1 MEHLFSKRIWIS
13 FYFIQFSPMRK
24 ELIQNLEQKRRDITQ
39 KIYLWKEEFKDKY
52 RERFPKPKLEK
63 STKHLSDN
71 NQEDINTQSART
83 SKLMLKFWLIWLA
96 VVVLWY
102 MMYISLSYIYMVI
115 AWFIISLAL
124 EWCIIFWQRL
134 TKSRGIWILI
144 TYLLTTLFVL
154 SGFIILIPFFFNRW
168 TELLQSLTT
177 GLMDLQTTLA
187 QQWVPWYIENTSR
200 IPWFL
205 KEELIEWTQNSD
217 SGSILTIIT
226 DNIWSIMNT
235 SSDYLKSLAWQAL
248 IIFWNLFSIIV
259 NFAIVLTLC
268 IFFSFAHYDIKY
280 ALKYVFRHHT
290 NVLPRIDSAYSGIS
304 ARLKNQIFLC
314 FFIWIMSYLWLRL
327 LELFGISVPQKL
339 TLAVLA
345 WIFEI
350 IPYVWPFLWWI
361 PAAISALIFS
371 GWWWFLAVIIL
382 YIIIQQSEEKILVPV
397 LMWKT
402 LWVSPLVV
410 FICMILCGTIM
421 WFFGVLLAVPIAVI
435 VTLAFQLPET
445 NEIKEKVKK
454 SEPKELKTK
463 KKTSMKK

>member
-1 MEHLFSKRIWIS
+1 
-13 FYFIQFSPMRK
+13 MRK
-24 ELIQNLEQKRRDITQ
+24 ELIQNLEQKTHDFTDKMYSR
-39 KIYLWKEEFKDKY
+39 KEELKEKY
-52 RERFPKPKLEK
+52 RKRFPKPKLEK
-63 STKHLSDN
+63 STNHLLDN
-71 NQEDINTQSART
+71 NQEDINAQSTKTTR
-83 SKLMLKFWLIWLA
+83 LILKFWLIWLA
-96 VVVLWY
+96 VVVLGY

-115 AWFIISLAL
+115 AGFIISLAL

-134 TKSRGIWILI
+134 TRSRWIWILI
-144 TYLLTTLFVL
+144 TYLLTTIFVL

-168 TELLQSLTT
+168 TELLQSLMTW
-177 GLMDLQTTLA
+177 LLDLQSTLA
-187 QQWVPWYIENTSR
+187 QVWLPWYIENAQR

-205 KEELIEWTQNSD
+205 KEEFIERAQNSD
-217 SGSILTIIT
+217 SGSVLTVIS
-226 DNIWSIMNT
+226 DNIWSIMST
-235 SSDYLKSLAWQAL
+235 SSDYLKTLAWQAL
-248 IIFWNLFSIIV
+248 VFFWNIFSIIV
-259 NFAIVLTLC
+259 DFAILLTLC

-280 ALKYVFRHHT
+280 ALKYIFHHHT
-290 NVLPRIDSAYSGIS
+290 DVLPRIDAAYSGIS
-304 ARLKNQIFLC
+304 SRLKNQIFLC
-314 FFIWIMSYLWLRL
+314 FFIGIMSYIWLRV

-382 YIIIQQSEEKILVPV
+382 YVIIQQSEEKILVPV

-410 FICMILCGTIM
+410 FICMILCWTIM
-421 WFFGVLLAVPIAVI
+421 GFFGVLLAVPIAVI
-435 VTLAFQLPET
+435 VSLAFHLPEA

-454 SEPKELKTK
+454 AEPKELKTK
-463 KKTSMKK
+463 KKTSKKINFK